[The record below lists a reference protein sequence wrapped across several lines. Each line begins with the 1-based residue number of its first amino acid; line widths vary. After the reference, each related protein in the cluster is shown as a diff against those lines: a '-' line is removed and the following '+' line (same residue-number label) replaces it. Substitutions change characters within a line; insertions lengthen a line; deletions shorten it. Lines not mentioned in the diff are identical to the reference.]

1 MDMITLRL
9 PHKPR
14 QLYVTI
20 KKTIAAT
27 FQDAFLYPATQN
39 MNTYVRWELF
49 IIGCVFLGIPMYMD
63 VHLHWLMLLPLM
75 SIYLIH
81 SAITGYEPIYDALK
95 RSTNSCTDI
104 GYNTIRHRRPDLPE
118 HRFVTINAARSEED

>member
-1 MDMITLRL
+1 MLPYVLQEISNKEILLMDMITLRL

-95 RSTNSCTDI
+95 RVDKLLH
-104 GYNTIRHRRPDLPE
+104 RHWVHHNPAP
-118 HRFVTINAARSEED
+118 TP